1 MNSEIYLTK
10 LSVNDDEAL
19 GRAAVAHSESVLGC
33 EFTDGAKKDLIEYV
47 KGMNNYYDSD
57 VFAIDTPGE
66 KLSSGLMTVCSNGGG
81 EITIEDLFVREAM
94 RKRGIGRAAIEA
106 LAGEYPDARAV
117 KLYSLKSAEEF
128 YQRIGF
134 YRVSPSTK
142 KCLSFWRKR
151 IGLTE

>member
-10 LSVNDDEAL
+10 LSVNDDETL
-19 GRAAVAHSESVLGC
+19 ERAAIAHSESVLGC

-47 KGMNNYYDSD
+47 KGMNNYYGSD
-57 VFAIDTPGE
+57 VFAIDTSGE
-66 KLSSGLMTVCSNGGG
+66 ELSSGLMTVCSNGDG
-81 EITIEDLFVREAM
+81 EITIEDLFVREAA

-106 LAGEYPDARAV
+106 LASEYPDARAV

-128 YQRIGF
+128 YRRIGF
-134 YRVSPSTK
+134 DRVSPSTK
-142 KCLSFWRKR
+142 KCLSLWRKR

>member
-1 MNSEIYLTK
+1 MNPEIYLTK

-19 GRAAVAHSESVLGC
+19 ERAAIAHSESVLGC

-66 KLSSGLMTVCSNGGG
+66 ELSSGLMTVCSNGGG
-81 EITIEDLFVREAM
+81 EVTIEDLFVREVA

-106 LAGEYPDARAV
+106 LASEYPDARAV
-117 KLYSLKSAEEF
+117 KLYSLKSAEGF

-134 YRVSPSTK
+134 DRVSSSTK
-142 KCLSFWRKR
+142 KCLSVWRKE
-151 IGLTE
+151 LD